1 MSQLTFI
8 TPQTTEELAHYS
20 QPLAYLL
27 EHWGAEGSYD
37 EWLVGLAGIITFV
50 YMGEL
55 LVGAFTA
62 AESRHSTELHGIYSP
77 WFEQRV
83 DKRVKRAVKRQ
94 IDDTILKACFKR
106 KSCKKVV
113 TKVPKEN
120 KLARIWCS
128 MMGFKPLKPA
138 QVEQGYQLD
147 KGRIV
152 YTLERVG

>member
-27 EHWGAEGSYD
+27 EHWGAEGELAD
-37 EWLVGLAGIITFV
+37 WLAGLAGIITFV

-55 LVGAFTA
+55 LIGAFTV
-62 AESRHSTELHGIYSP
+62 AESKRSTELHGIYSP
-77 WFEQRV
+77 WFEQRIE
-83 DKRVKRAVKRQ
+83 KRIKRQIKRQ

-106 KSCKKVV
+106 KACKKVV
-113 TKVPKEN
+113 TKVPFEN
-120 KLARIWCS
+120 KPARVWCA
-128 MMGFKPLKPA
+128 MMGFKPVKPA
-138 QVEQGYQLD
+138 QQELGYQLD

-152 YTLERVG
+152 YTLERVS